1 MDYRSIDNRCLLNLV
16 NIAMLMVAV
25 SSALVIVTNANGL
38 KVGYYR
44 DRCPEAEAIVGAAVA
59 KAVTANPGVAPALI
73 RMHFHDCFVR
83 GCDGSILID
92 STAGNQAEKESP
104 ANNPSL
110 HGFEII
116 DEAKSILEDKCPNVV
131 SCADILAFAARDSAH
146 QAGGLIWEV
155 PAGRRDGRISRASDI
170 PGNIP
175 APQFNVNQLTQNF
188 AAKFLS
194 VEDMV
199 TLSGA
204 HSIGV
209 SHCSSFSANRLYNFS
224 GTGHQDPSMD
234 PRFALSL
241 KAKCPIPTSNSNSDP
256 TVHLDSLTP
265 RRLDEKYYIDLQV
278 KRGVLTSDQTL
289 MSTPSTVRMVKI
301 NSKYP
306 SIWRKKFGRAMV
318 KMGQIGVLTGS
329 QGEIRKNCRI
339 VN

>member
-1 MDYRSIDNRCLLNLV
+1 MDLRSIYHLSLLNLL
-16 NIAMLMVAV
+16 NVALLISV
-25 SSALVIVTNANGL
+25 VLSPPVIVANANGL

-44 DRCPEAEAIVGAAVA
+44 DKCPEAEAIVSAAVA
-59 KAVTANPGVAPALI
+59 KAVRANPGVAPSLV

-92 STAGNQAEKESP
+92 STPGNKAEKDSP

-110 HGFEII
+110 RGFEVI
-116 DEAKSILEDKCPNVV
+116 DEAKSTLEAKCPNVV

-155 PAGRRDGRISRASDI
+155 EAGRRDGRISRASDI

-175 APQFNVNQLTQNF
+175 TPQFNVNQLTQSF
-188 AAKFLS
+188 AGKHLS
-194 VEDMV
+194 QEDMV

-234 PRFALSL
+234 SRLALAL
-241 KAKCPIPTSNSNSDP
+241 KAKCPKPNSNSNSDP
-256 TVHLDSLTP
+256 TVPLDLTP
-265 RRLDEKYYIDLQV
+265 RRLDVKYYLDLEV

-289 MSTPSTVRMVKI
+289 TSNPSTSRMVKI
-301 NSKYP
+301 YSKNP
-306 SIWRKKFGRAMV
+306 SVWREKFGRAMV
-318 KMGQIGVLTGS
+318 KMGAIDVLTGS
-329 QGEIRKNCRI
+329 QGEIRQNCRI
-339 VN
+339 IN